1 MLEEY
6 PDVLTINETME
17 ILGIS
22 RNLLYDLIHSGT
34 LPAFR
39 IGIKIWRIKKLDL
52 ISFLE
57 KR

>member
-22 RNLLYDLIHSGT
+22 RNLLYDLIHSGM

-52 ISFLE
+52 ISFLD

>member
-6 PDVLTINETME
+6 PEVLTINETME

-22 RNLLYDLIHSGT
+22 RNLLYQLIHSGV

-39 IGIKIWRIKKLDL
+39 LGSKIWRIKKVDL
-52 ISFLE
+52 LKFLE
-57 KR
+57 KQ